1 MKLTELHA
9 VPNEPLRDKRLVELG
24 YHYNIDGKRTLAE
37 SAISPHVLKALTD
50 WAKAGVQNCV
60 LIGGLALSYH
70 GKARYTEDGDFL
82 FLSPGDFP
90 DEVKGFKKTRPHC
103 FRHNDTHVEIEILDP
118 EFLKMDPHQAK
129 KIFDTA
135 KVSDDINV
143 ASREGLIVSK
153 LGRFNRRDQGDI
165 EHLVEMPGSVDFSD
179 WALSDDQKKKLAEFG
194 I

>member
-1 MKLTELHA
+1 MKITDLQ
-9 VPNEPLRDKRLVELG
+9 PDEPFRDKRLVELG
-24 YHYNIDGKRTLAE
+24 YHYNIDGRRTLTE
-37 SAISPHVLKALTD
+37 SVMSPHVLKALND
-50 WAKAGVQNCV
+50 WSRAGVQNCV

-90 DEVKGFKKTRPHC
+90 DEVRGFKRTRPHC

-118 EFLKMDPHQAK
+118 EFLKMDPVQAK

-135 KVSDDINV
+135 IESDGLKV
-143 ASREGLIVSK
+143 ASREGLVVSK

-165 EHLVEMPGSVDFSD
+165 EHLVELPGSVDFGD
-179 WALSDDQKKKLAEFG
+179 WSLTDDQKKKLSEFDL
-194 I
+194 

>member
-1 MKLTELHA
+1 MKITDLSEESFRS
-9 VPNEPLRDKRLVELG
+9 PRLVELG
-24 YHYNIDGKRTLAE
+24 YHYNIDGKRTLTE
-37 SAISPHVLKALTD
+37 SVLSPQVLKALKD
-50 WAKAGVQNCV
+50 WTRAGVKNCV

-82 FLSPGDFP
+82 FLSAGDFP
-90 DEVKGFKKTRPHC
+90 DEVPGFKRTRPHC
-103 FRHNDTHVEIEILDP
+103 FRHNESHVEIEILDP
-118 EFLKMDPHQAK
+118 VFLKMDEGQAK

-135 KVSDDINV
+135 IESDGIKV

-179 WALSDDQKKKLAEFG
+179 WSLTDDQQKKLAEFDL
-194 I
+194 